1 MSISK
6 SLYTLLCKCEKAF
19 WLNVF
24 DQNKATPIDHNAQ
37 ARIDE
42 GIKVGILARQLF
54 GGGVDMTTKNGDNLD
69 IAAMITKTQEAMRAG
84 ISPIYEAAFS
94 NDGNYCAVDILVK
107 TQGGWA
113 IYEVKSTSFPEF
125 KGSPSKLNKYAP
137 DIAYQKWLLEQCG
150 VNVTGVYLVC
160 LNSNYKR
167 EGDLDLNKL
176 FHIEKFD
183 EFIADEY
190 AKVPERI
197 SKAKDLLKQ
206 TTEPSKDLGDY
217 CFNPY
222 PCAFWQYCKQ
232 QKGLPEPSVFD
243 VYGGKNTRSGIDRFF
258 LDKKLENY
266 YAGRVSFDQLKSQP
280 LGRIQKLQVEGKEHI
295 DKAGIRSFLDTLS
308 YPLYFLDFETMMYA
322 VPEYDQTKPYQQV
335 TFQYSLHI
343 QENAS
348 APYIHREYLAPSDGC
363 NPMPV
368 LAEKLCK
375 DIPKNVCV
383 LAYNKS
389 FECSRINE
397 MAEIKDIDPALKNHL
412 LNIRENIKDLLDPFQ
427 AGFYYLPA
435 MNGSFSIK
443 SVLPA
448 LFPDDPDLNYHNLA
462 GLVHNGTEAMTIFPK
477 IKDMAP
483 ADATAA
489 RQSLLEYCKLDTWAM
504 VKVLEALKEIVK

>member
-69 IAAMITKTQEAMRAG
+69 IGAMIAKTQKNMQKG
-84 ISPIYEAAFS
+84 SSPIYEAAFS
-94 NDGNYCAVDILVK
+94 FDGNYCAVDILLK
-107 TQGGWA
+107 TKGGWA
-113 IYEVKSTSFPEF
+113 IYEVKSTSFPELNS
-125 KGSPSKLNKYAP
+125 KTSKLKKYAP
-137 DIAYQKWLLEQCG
+137 DVAYQKWLLEKCG

-167 EGDLDLNKL
+167 DGDLDLNKL

-183 EFIADEY
+183 KFITKEY
-190 AKVPERI
+190 SLVKERVA
-197 SKAKDLLKQ
+197 KAKNLLKQ
-206 TTEPSKDLGDY
+206 TTEPSQNLGHY
-217 CFNPY
+217 CFKPY
-222 PCAFWQYCKQ
+222 LCAFWQYCKQ

-243 VYGGKNTRSGIDRFF
+243 VYGGSSGKDCFYF
-258 LDKKLENY
+258 DKKLENY
-266 YAGRVSFDQLKSQP
+266 YEGRVSFDQLKNQQ
-280 LGRIQKLQVEGKEHI
+280 LGCIQTLQVEGKDHI
-295 DKAGIRSFLDTLS
+295 YKEGIRSFLETLS

-322 VPEYDQTKPYQQV
+322 VPEFDQTKPYQQV

-343 QENAS
+343 MKSES
-348 APYIHREYLAPSDGC
+348 GPVEHREYLAPSDGS
-363 NPMPV
+363 NPMSA
-368 LAEKLCK
+368 LAEQLCQ
-375 DIPKNVCV
+375 DIPENVCV

-389 FECSRINE
+389 FECSRIKE
-397 MAEIKDIDPALKNHL
+397 MAEAFPHLKSHL

-427 AGFYYLPA
+427 KGYYYLPA
-435 MNGSFSIK
+435 MKGSFSIK

-448 LFPDDPDLNYHNLA
+448 LFPDDPNLNYHNLA
-462 GLVHNGTEAMTIFPK
+462 GSVHNGSEAMDIFPK
-477 IKDMAP
+477 IKDMSP
-483 ADATAA
+483 TDAAAA

>member
-6 SLYTLLCKCEKAF
+6 SRYTLLCKCEKAF
-19 WLNVF
+19 WLNAKEPS
-24 DQNKATPIDHNAQ
+24 KATPIDPSVQ

-42 GIKVGILARQLF
+42 GIKVGILARQRF
-54 GGGVDMTTKNGDNLD
+54 GNGVDVTTKNGDKLD
-69 IAAMITKTQEAMRAG
+69 IAAMIDKTQEAMLKG

-94 NDGNYCAVDILVK
+94 SDGNYCAVDILVK
-107 TQGGWA
+107 TQGGWG

-125 KGSPSKLNKYAP
+125 NGTPSELKKYAP
-137 DIAYQKWLLEQCG
+137 DVAYQKWLLEQCG

-167 EGDLDLNKL
+167 EGALDLNKL
-176 FHIEKFD
+176 FHVEDFD

-197 SKAKDLLKQ
+197 SKAKELLKQ

-217 CFNPY
+217 CFKPY
-222 PCAFWQYCKQ
+222 HCAFWQYCKQ

-243 VYGGKNTRSGIDRFF
+243 VYGGKNTSSGIDRFF
-258 LDKKLENY
+258 SDKKLENY

-322 VPEYDQTKPYQQV
+322 VPEYDQTRPYQQV

-343 QENAS
+343 KNSESEPAD
-348 APYIHREYLAPSDGC
+348 HREYLAPSDGS
-363 NPMPV
+363 NPMQV

-397 MAEIKDIDPALKNHL
+397 MAEIKDIDPVLKDHL
-412 LNIRENIKDLLDPFQ
+412 LNIRGNIKDLLDPFQ
-427 AGFYYLPA
+427 AGYYYLPA
-435 MNGSFSIK
+435 MKGSFSIK

-448 LFPDDPDLNYHNLA
+448 LFPDDPKLNYHNLA
-462 GLVHNGTEAMTIFPK
+462 GSVHNGTEAMTIFPK
-477 IKDMAP
+477 IKDMSP
-483 ADATAA
+483 AAATAA

-504 VKVLEALKEIVK
+504 VKVLEALRAKII

>member
-24 DQNKATPIDHNAQ
+24 DQNKATPIDPSVQ

-42 GIKVGILARQLF
+42 GIKVGILARQRF
-54 GGGVDMTTKNGDNLD
+54 GGGVDVTTKNGDKLD
-69 IAAMITKTQEAMRAG
+69 IAAMIAKTQEAMLRG

-176 FHIEKFD
+176 FHEEKFD

-217 CFNPY
+217 CFKPY
-222 PCAFWQYCKQ
+222 HCAFWQYCKQ

-343 QENAS
+343 MTSES
-348 APYIHREYLAPSDGC
+348 GPVEHREYLAPSDGS
-363 NPMPV
+363 NPMPA
-368 LAEKLCK
+368 LAEQLCQ
-375 DIPKNVCV
+375 DIPENVCV

-389 FECSRINE
+389 FECSRIKE
-397 MAEIKDIDPALKNHL
+397 MADAFPHLKSHL

-462 GLVHNGTEAMTIFPK
+462 GSVHNGTEAMTIFPK